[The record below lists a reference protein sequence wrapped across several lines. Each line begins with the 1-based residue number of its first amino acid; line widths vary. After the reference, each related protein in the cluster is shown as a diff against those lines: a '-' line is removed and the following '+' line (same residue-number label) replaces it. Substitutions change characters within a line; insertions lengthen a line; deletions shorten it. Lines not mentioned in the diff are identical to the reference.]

1 MGFLL
6 TLLYIALALLSPKD
20 LMPSLGDYRVELV
33 VVMLAVVLS
42 LPKLLD
48 GEFFRIPQNYLL
60 AGLFAAVFLSV
71 AIGIHWLGGGFIAL
85 EKFLTTGIVFFLV
98 VLNCRSVRRMRAT
111 VFVVAL
117 VATFYVVQ
125 GARAYYAGER
135 NINNV
140 CKPTYDERVPATRL
154 IKIQGVMEVCDPLLE
169 VIPLA
174 DGTFA
179 FRVRGLGLL
188 KDPNDLSQFLVMLI
202 PLMWVGWRVGR
213 HFRNAMLVLVP
224 TAMLVWG
231 LYLTH
236 SRGGIIALVVILM
249 LALRSRVNL
258 VAAALAGVLAFGAMT
273 ALNFSGGREI
283 SLQAGSNR
291 FMLWGDGL
299 ALFKSA
305 PLFGVGYENFANA
318 NKGQTAH
325 NSFIVCL
332 AELGLFGY
340 LFWVA
345 LVVFTITGLNSLMAR
360 LGITPDDSS
369 PGPAQGQLSAT
380 EEEESEIRRWA
391 VGVRLSLAAFL
402 VAAFFLSRAYALI
415 LFLSLGMAVVL
426 SGIASKDNV
435 VIEEPLWKRLGLS
448 AGIGVATI
456 ALVYCMIRV
465 GNALALDKNGFL

>member
-1 MGFLL
+1 
-6 TLLYIALALLSPKD
+6 
-20 LMPSLGDYRVELV
+20 
-33 VVMLAVVLS
+33 
-42 LPKLLD
+42 
-48 GEFFRIPQNYLL
+48 
-60 AGLFAAVFLSV
+60 
-71 AIGIHWLGGGFIAL
+71 
-85 EKFLTTGIVFFLV
+85 
-98 VLNCRSVRRMRAT
+98 
-111 VFVVAL
+111 
-117 VATFYVVQ
+117 
-125 GARAYYAGER
+125 
-135 NINNV
+135 
-140 CKPTYDERVPATRL
+140 
-154 IKIQGVMEVCDPLLE
+154 
-169 VIPLA
+169 
-174 DGTFA
+174 
-179 FRVRGLGLL
+179 
-188 KDPNDLSQFLVMLI
+188 
-202 PLMWVGWRVGR
+202 
-213 HFRNAMLVLVP
+213 
-224 TAMLVWG
+224 MLVWG

-340 LFWVA
+340 LFWMA

-360 LGITPDDSS
+360 LGIAPDDGS
-369 PGPAQGQLSAT
+369 PGPAQGQLPAT
-380 EEEESEIRRWA
+380 EEDESEIRRWA

-426 SGIASKDNV
+426 SGIASKDEV
-435 VIEEPLWKRLGLS
+435 VIEEPIWKRLGLS